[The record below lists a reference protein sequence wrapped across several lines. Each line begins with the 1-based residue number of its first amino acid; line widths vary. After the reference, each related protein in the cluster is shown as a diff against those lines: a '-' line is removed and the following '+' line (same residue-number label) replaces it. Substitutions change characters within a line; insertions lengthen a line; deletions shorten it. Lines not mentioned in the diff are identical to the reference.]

1 VDGYYWD
8 GGRLRFDVYRH
19 LHVVK
24 SNTMAKLTPQEK
36 LNKQQRDSLNVTCN
50 RISSAFSFHKIKTW
64 SDVYKFTAVPPNST
78 PEHLSSSLTFPE
90 LKVYLESLRK
100 NLESRL
106 AEPITML
113 APPNTVVESS
123 DVKPQPVLPSPVTHA
138 PEPELIVDPSHI
150 PSLDNDYL
158 LPPSAREHKDLIR
171 YWFQRKAAKEG
182 LDAIVKED
190 KRALQIIAAAGYGKT
205 FIAGAMAVRLVDMNF
220 TRGKSYGPVKFLYV
234 TKNSIVEQT
243 KRVFEKMFNLGV
255 KDCFEVINY
264 EQLRSKAGA
273 LWVREKVLIV
283 GGEEQI
289 TWEWRP
295 MFNPVVIFWDENHS
309 LKNYTSTQHKIAC
322 QFNEIATPTYQIFIS
337 ATPYTRVSEAK
348 CFAVAT
354 RKSIGHII
362 GTDSTISNL
371 NWPTYAACIAGS
383 ASNPEEY
390 NEAAVE
396 RLTKD
401 LESYI
406 IRVRGVRP
414 QFKAINSIKMI
425 DFADAEEKK
434 YYDETE
440 ERYIKEKAKLEQN
453 IEAGLVEG
461 GGIHHLVL
469 LTKRAIAA
477 EYCRRKHFVR
487 FMVDSVKNGYAAA
500 CAVKYK
506 TTLIPMVKIMV
517 EEYGIP
523 RDQIALVWGGGQ
535 TQLTKKQKQKAE
547 INEKADLLIKAGM
560 DKDQVFT
567 MLGLEDVEDRVL
579 EELPEELRL
588 GSQSLEERQREID
601 RFQSGRALYCIY
613 TFKAGGVGLS
623 LHHTDEQTKEKV
635 RRQKSGYAVI
645 EDIPKIPTRQR
656 RTALSVAYS
665 GIDMVQSIGRVPRLT
680 SLSDTEQFCF
690 LYNQTVEVDIAH
702 VYSSKL
708 RCLNKVVRNNE
719 SWMDII
725 MGSNRAQLVQE
736 HIKNDKDQDPDEDPT
751 TGESDDE

>member
-1 VDGYYWD
+1 MS
-8 GGRLRFDVYRH
+8 
-19 LHVVK
+19 K
-24 SNTMAKLTPQEK
+24 PTSQEK
-36 LNKQQRDSLNVTCN
+36 INKQQRSALQVTCN
-50 RISSAFSFHKIKTW
+50 RITSDFSFKKIHTW
-64 SDVYKFTAVPPNST
+64 SDVYKYTAVPVDAT
-78 PEHLSSSLTFPE
+78 PEHLAATLTFPE
-90 LKVYLESLRK
+90 LKKYLEGLKQR
-100 NLESRL
+100 LEDKL
-106 AEPITML
+106 A
-113 APPNTVVESS
+113 
-123 DVKPQPVLPSPVTHA
+123 QPVTTLPPSPAVQQPT
-138 PEPELIVDPSHI
+138 PEPTPSLVPAPTTTTETPLVLHPLEI
-150 PSLDNDYL
+150 PSVDNDYL
-158 LPPSAREHKDLIR
+158 LPATTREHKDLIR
-171 YWFQRKAAKEG
+171 YWFQRKAAKECY
-182 LDAIVKED
+182 DAIVHED

-205 FIAGAMAVRLVDMNF
+205 FIAGALACRLVDMQF
-220 TRGKSYGPVKFLYV
+220 TKGKSYGPVKFLYV

-243 KRVFEKMFNLGV
+243 KRVFEKMFSLGV
-255 KDCFEVINY
+255 KDGFEVINY
-264 EQLRSKAGA
+264 EQLRSKAGQ
-273 LWVREKVLIV
+273 LWVREKVLII

-295 MFNPVVIFWDENHS
+295 MMNPVVIFWDENHS

-322 QFNEIATPTYQIFIS
+322 QFNEIVTPTYQVFIS

-362 GTDSTISNL
+362 GTDATISNL
-371 NWPTYAACIAGS
+371 NWPTYAAVIAGS
-383 ASNPEEY
+383 QSNPEDY

-406 IRVRGVRP
+406 VRVRGVRP
-414 QFKAINSIKMI
+414 QFHAINSVKMI
-425 DFADAEEKK
+425 NFENAEEKK
-434 YYDETE
+434 YYDDTE
-440 ERYIKEKAKLEQN
+440 ERYIREKAKLEQN

-477 EYCRRKHFVR
+477 EYCRRYHFVK
-487 FMVDSVKNGYAAA
+487 FMVDSVQSGFAAA

-560 DKDQVFT
+560 DKEQVFS
-567 MLGLEDVEDRVL
+567 MLGLEDIEDRVL

-623 LHHTDEQTKEKV
+623 LHHTDELTREKV
-635 RRQKSGYAVI
+635 RRQKNGYAIV
-645 EDIPKIPTRQR
+645 EDIPKIPTRPR

-690 LYNQTVEVDIAH
+690 LYNGTVEVDIAH

-725 MGSNRAQLVQE
+725 MGSNRAQLVAE
-736 HIKNDKDQDPDEDPT
+736 HIKNDVDQDPDEEPT
-751 TGESDDE
+751 TQMEEGDD